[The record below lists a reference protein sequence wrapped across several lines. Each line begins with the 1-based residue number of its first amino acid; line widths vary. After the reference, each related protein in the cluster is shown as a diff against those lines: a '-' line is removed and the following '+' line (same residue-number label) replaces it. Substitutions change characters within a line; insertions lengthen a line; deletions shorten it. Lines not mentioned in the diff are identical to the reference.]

1 MATKPTKKTAAKNTA
16 APNDGKAEAQTSDSV
31 SKQAAKNAE
40 KELEQGFRG
49 AKVDPTPNENYTVA
63 GVTGNA
69 PTPET
74 DSGLAAEADEA
85 SRAGVG
91 RFGDE
96 GGK

>member
-1 MATKPTKKTAAKNTA
+1 MVEKKAAAKKTA
-16 APNDGKAEAQTSDSV
+16 APNDGKAEAQTNDPV

-40 KELEQGFRG
+40 KELEEGFRG

-63 GVTGNA
+63 GVTANA

-74 DSGLAAEADEA
+74 DPGLAAEADDA

-91 RFGDE
+91 RFGENGEDS
-96 GGK
+96 K